1 MTSTFLLGIDQGT
14 SGSKAIILDRAG
26 RVCGHAYRPLA
37 RLYPQ
42 PGWVEQDP
50 LAVAQGVAGAVTEAL
65 AQANLHPRQLAA
77 CGLTCQRNT
86 EFAWDSR
93 TGRPLGPAITWQDLR
108 TLPLLEAFEQWPLAA
123 EARYRLGYAPGP
135 YMTALHLAWRM
146 QHEPA
151 LAEAARAGYL
161 RLGLSAAWLLTALG
175 TPAGH
180 LMDASLVQAMG
191 LYDFRHQTYWEPWLE
206 WLGVPRPA
214 LPLAAPTLHP
224 FGYLRLTGHDGATAE
239 VPVLAMLGDQQAALF
254 GHGRRQPGDA
264 ECTHGTAS
272 YIKVFLGESAPA
284 QEKINVY
291 YAWQLAGRQ
300 TYCLEA
306 PTSVT
311 GAAIRWLCD
320 NGHMFDTYQELDQLA
335 AAVPD
340 TGGLTLVPAFTG
352 LETPYNNPGTRA
364 SLFGM
369 TLGHH
374 RGHIARAMLEAIGYQ
389 MRAILETID
398 QEAGVNVQELLVGGG
413 VSTSD
418 LACQVQADITGRPVK
433 RPSFT
438 ETTAWAAGL
447 LAGLGAGFWPD
458 VDALPPLPGGHTCFE
473 PTWSA
478 VQRQTGYDRWQT
490 AVQLAQAWPTP

>member
-1 MTSTFLLGIDQGT
+1 MTPTFLLGIDQGT
-14 SGSKAIILDRAG
+14 SGSKALILDGDG
-26 RVCGHAYRPLA
+26 RVCGYAHRPLA

-50 LAVAQGVAGAVTEAL
+50 HAVAQGVAEAVSEAL
-65 AQANLHPRQLAA
+65 AQAGLHPRQLAA

-86 EFAWDSR
+86 AFAWDSH

-108 TLPLLEAFEQWPLAA
+108 TLPLLEAFHRWPLAA

-135 YMTALHLAWRM
+135 YMAALHLAWRM

-151 LAEAARAGYL
+151 LAEAARAGRL

-175 TPAGH
+175 EPAGH

-191 LYDFRHQTYWEPWLE
+191 LYDFRAQAYWEAWLT
-206 WLGVPRPA
+206 WLGAPRDA
-214 LPLAAPTLHP
+214 LPEVAPTLYP
-224 FGYLRLTGHDGATAE
+224 FGHLRVTAPNGTTAA

-272 YIKVFLGESAPA
+272 YVKVFLGEHAPV

-291 YAWQLAGRQ
+291 YAWQLDGRQ

-311 GAAIRWLCD
+311 GAAIRWLCE
-320 NGHMFDTYQELDQLA
+320 NGRMFDSYQELDELA
-335 AAVPD
+335 GTTLD
-340 TGGLTLVPAFTG
+340 SGGLTLVPAFTG
-352 LETPYNNPGTRA
+352 LETPYNDPATRA
-364 SLFGM
+364 AFFGL

-389 MRAILETID
+389 MRAIVETIA
-398 QEAGVNVQELLVGGG
+398 QEAGVKVQELLVGGG
-413 VSTSD
+413 VSASD
-418 LACQVQADITGRPVK
+418 LACQVQADLTGLPVK

-447 LAGLGAGFWPD
+447 LAGLGAGFWPQP
-458 VDALPPLPGGHTCFE
+458 DALPPAPGGASYFE

-478 VQRQTGYDRWQT
+478 ARRQAGYERWQT
-490 AVQLAQAWPTP
+490 AVHLAQAWGR